1 MMSFGFFD
9 WLDIQKK
16 QREKQEKLRASQK
29 AGRSKMRV
37 NINKL
42 KKKKGKVFRN
52 WQRSIDRED
61 GK

>member
-9 WLDIQKK
+9 WLEIQKK
-16 QREKQEKLRASQK
+16 QREKQEKLRASQT
-29 AGRSKMRV
+29 AGRSKMRK
-37 NINKL
+37 NISKI

-52 WQRSIDRED
+52 WQRTIDRED